1 MTVSVLKIKD
11 ISWLRKYVRLEKD
24 SVSGK
29 QAKDGLPISSRSDKP
44 MDVKEV
50 ATHTMQDS
58 KIDEIDTK
66 TGKPTGKKVKLPTFS
81 GMKQIR
87 TPRHTPTMGGR
98 KTTVR
103 GVKEKFPPTTQATPQ
118 TKPYKDTDK
127 LDVKPRIQPLTGG
140 KQSLGDKVEHPKTTH
155 KDPDSF
161 RINPSN
167 RR

>member
-50 ATHTMQDS
+50 PTHTMQDS

-98 KTTVR
+98 KTTIQAGKR
-103 GVKEKFPPTTQATPQ
+103 KIKIPPTTQAKPQ
-118 TKPYKDTDK
+118 TEDYKDTDK
-127 LDVKPRIQPLTGG
+127 LDVKPRIQPLTG
-140 KQSLGDKVEHPKTTH
+140 
-155 KDPDSF
+155 
-161 RINPSN
+161 
-167 RR
+167 